1 MHMAHT
7 SGYEDLEVCFLGDGQ
22 RTRRAILTGLAVG
35 ALAPLLAAC
44 GAAGP
49 AASSTLSA
57 SAALTTAGSATASS
71 ALTAAAVK
79 NTASASVT
87 AKATTVT
94 AANVVTGKGPTL
106 RLYDGIDPT
115 KPSLQRDALNT
126 FTTQTGITVET
137 DPSIPGKWDEKLLV
151 QASSGT
157 APDVTVAYGD
167 PLYNFQARDVLLDIT
182 SLVAR
187 DIPQSEVADWL
198 PSQYNMLKYKGHQL
212 GLPKYCGT
220 SAFYGNTN
228 LFQQSG
234 VTFPGDTTTWDTFR
248 SNLISLT
255 KSQGGT
261 TTQFGL
267 DNGLANI
274 GYVLSWMVWSWG
286 GEVVDPKDNSKC
298 LLDQP
303 PALDALQYMQDLI
316 WKDHVSPQPAD
327 LKQFPTG
334 GFLFSDSH
342 TATNRNGSWEI
353 QNWHKKGPKGEWDV
367 FANPLGPTGKRFTF
381 HTTDTYAAFKGSKSA
396 DATWQLLRYVTGL
409 DWGRMLIQA
418 SQLQPAHLSL
428 APDWIKGVQAAVP
441 ESANAKLDVFVKG
454 FDYARPQVAFS
465 NDPKA
470 NALLDPV
477 LDAVYNK
484 NTMTARQGFAEVA
497 PRVTAAL
504 QGT

>member
-1 MHMAHT
+1 
-7 SGYEDLEVCFLGDGQ
+7 
-22 RTRRAILTGLAVG
+22 
-35 ALAPLLAAC
+35 
-44 GAAGP
+44 
-49 AASSTLSA
+49 
-57 SAALTTAGSATASS
+57 
-71 ALTAAAVK
+71 
-79 NTASASVT
+79 
-87 AKATTVT
+87 
-94 AANVVTGKGPTL
+94 
-106 RLYDGIDPT
+106 
-115 KPSLQRDALNT
+115 
-126 FTTQTGITVET
+126 
-137 DPSIPGKWDEKLLV
+137 
-151 QASSGT
+151 
-157 APDVTVAYGD
+157 
-167 PLYNFQARDVLLDIT
+167 
-182 SLVAR
+182 
-187 DIPQSEVADWL
+187 
-198 PSQYNMLKYKGHQL
+198 
-212 GLPKYCGT
+212 
-220 SAFYGNTN
+220 
-228 LFQQSG
+228 
-234 VTFPGDTTTWDTFR
+234 
-248 SNLISLT
+248 
-255 KSQGGT
+255 
-261 TTQFGL
+261 
-267 DNGLANI
+267 
-274 GYVLSWMVWSWG
+274 
-286 GEVVDPKDNSKC
+286 
-298 LLDQP
+298 
-303 PALDALQYMQDLI
+303 MQDLI